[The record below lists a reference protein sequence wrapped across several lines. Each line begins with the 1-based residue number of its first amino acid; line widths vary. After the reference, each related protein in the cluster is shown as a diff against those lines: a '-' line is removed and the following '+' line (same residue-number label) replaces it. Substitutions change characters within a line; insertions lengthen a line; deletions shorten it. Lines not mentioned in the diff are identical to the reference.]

1 MRNENKKLLSA
12 SDLGTLGAE
21 QLMKIKRD
29 LDMKVA
35 AGQARNGQRQIALA
49 NLVTARQNS
58 ASNFKKEFFQGSV
71 QEINTV
77 FWPFLFQSDTV
88 LVNSGEEVNSKITI
102 TAEAAFVAR
111 TISATVFEYEDLG
124 GGNFNLSYV
133 DLTSSTSVVEDLRL
147 TINDLSSERTLT
159 DKPISLSTF
168 GGAGCYTILDDPFYI
183 NPNQS
188 LEFRFSAEGTKSY
201 FASVMLGGYRVR
213 IQDASRLN
221 IPTVTL

>member
-1 MRNENKKLLSA
+1 MRNANKKLLNA
-12 SDLGTLGAE
+12 SDLGNLSAD

-29 LDMKVA
+29 LDIKVA
-35 AGQARNGQRQIALA
+35 RGQAGNAQRQINLA

-58 ASNFKKEFFQGSV
+58 ASKFKKEFFQGSV

-77 FWPFLFQSDTV
+77 FFPFLFQSDTV
-88 LVNSGEEVNSKITI
+88 LVEAGEEVNSKITI

-111 TISATVFEYEDLG
+111 TISATVFEYQDLG

-133 DLTSSTSVVEDLRL
+133 DLTSSTSAVEDLRFQ
-147 TINDLSSERTLT
+147 INDLSSERTLT
-159 DKPISLSTF
+159 DKPISLSAL

-188 LEFRFSAEGTKSY
+188 IEFRFSAEGNKSY
-201 FASVMLGGYRVR
+201 FASIMLGGYRIR